1 MIKLERE
8 ISYIDEDLVNA
19 VSIASEMLYKSID
32 SLKKLDEKTC
42 KKVIEEDNKLDEL
55 ELEIESKIIRVIALY
70 QPEAEILRKVI
81 MAVKIN
87 KDVERMGDHAV
98 NIASNV
104 LTSIESSSITRL
116 TIPEEIDKIFNT
128 LVVMMNKTIRAFIDK
143 NSEIAKEV
151 IRMDREIDIL
161 RDEGI
166 KKIITSYNEENI
178 KESILLLLVF
188 KDLER
193 VGDILTNICED
204 IFYIIEGKIIEHK
217 YKWYYFFIEG
227 KIIEHKLNGTTS
239 FICRNFPQ
247 INKLL

>member
-1 MIKLERE
+1 MVKLERE

-19 VSIASEMLYKSID
+19 VSIASEMLYNSID
-32 SLKKLDEKTC
+32 SLKKLDEKIC
-42 KKVIEEDNKLDEL
+42 KKVIEEDKKLDEL
-55 ELEIESKIIRVIALY
+55 EIEIESKIIRVIALY

-104 LTSIESSSITRL
+104 LSSIESHSISKVTV
-116 TIPEEIDKIFNT
+116 PEEIDKIFAT
-128 LVVMMNKTIRAFIDK
+128 LMIMMNKTIRAFVDK

-151 IRMDREIDIL
+151 IKMDKEVDNL

-166 KKIITSYNEENI
+166 KKIITNYDEENI
-178 KESILLLLVF
+178 KEGTLLLFIF

-193 VGDILTNICED
+193 VGDLLTNICED

-217 YKWYYFFIEG
+217 YK
-227 KIIEHKLNGTTS
+227 
-239 FICRNFPQ
+239 
-247 INKLL
+247 